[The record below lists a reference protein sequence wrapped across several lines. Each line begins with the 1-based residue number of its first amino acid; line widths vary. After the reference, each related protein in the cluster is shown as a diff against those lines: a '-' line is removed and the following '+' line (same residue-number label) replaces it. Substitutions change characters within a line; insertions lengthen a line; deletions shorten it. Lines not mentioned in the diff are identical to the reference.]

1 MKFRYQNINKA
12 LRTLFYLNGSVLLRF
27 KKKLSPCFGLLV
39 SCHFRAM
46 KVESFEI
53 LEIRLAVSTK
63 GAVQKQH
70 FEL

>member
-1 MKFRYQNINKA
+1 
-12 LRTLFYLNGSVLLRF
+12 
-27 KKKLSPCFGLLV
+27 
-39 SCHFRAM
+39 M

-70 FEL
+70 FEFFTLVEFPKMALI